1 MKGSFAACSI
11 VGNVASPLSADMA
24 AHEDE
29 HFANEGEVMLPAP
42 TRRTALGMQVKADAP
57 LAMKTLMEDIAKRLR
72 RMAVNITMAVIS
84 ERETAT
90 NN

>member
-1 MKGSFAACSI
+1 
-11 VGNVASPLSADMA
+11 
-24 AHEDE
+24 
-29 HFANEGEVMLPAP
+29 MLPAQ
-42 TRRTALGMQVKADAP
+42 TQRMRTALGVQVKAAAP
-57 LAMKTLMEDIAKRLR
+57 LERNTPMEDIAKRLR